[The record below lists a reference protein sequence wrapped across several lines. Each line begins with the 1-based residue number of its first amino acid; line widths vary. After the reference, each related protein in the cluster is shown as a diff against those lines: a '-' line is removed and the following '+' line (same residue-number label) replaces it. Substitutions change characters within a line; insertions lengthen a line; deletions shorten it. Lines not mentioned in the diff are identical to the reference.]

1 MKRIIKYSLI
11 IFLMILVSC
20 KNKKE
25 NNEPATFN
33 TGKGLFVLNEGN
45 FTYASSSLTFYHP
58 DEDTV
63 ANHLFYRVNNVPIG
77 DVGQSLTLL
86 NNSLY
91 IIVNNSNYIYK
102 VNAQTIE
109 YQAKLSAFY
118 SPRHMLP
125 VSNEKAYVS
134 DLEGTGLWIINP
146 STMQHTGFIETG
158 KSTEKM
164 IKFENEVF
172 ITNWSNYYQT
182 NTLNNTVQVIDI
194 NNDSLVDTILVSKEP
209 NSIVIDKNNNLWV
222 LCGGG
227 YSGVKEPALFCINP
241 RTRQIIKKFDFDNIR
256 DYPSSLVIDNY
267 GENLYFFNTGINQL
281 DLFKMSI
288 NDDVLP
294 TEAFIEAGSRMFY
307 NVAISPDNE
316 LYITDVKNYVQNG
329 EVFRYSSEGKLISSF
344 SAGITPGFILFN

>member
-11 IFLMILVSC
+11 IFLLIFLSC
-20 KNKKE
+20 KKE
-25 NNEPATFN
+25 NNKSTTFDV
-33 TGKGLFVLNEGN
+33 GKGLFVLNEGN
-45 FTYASSSLTFYHP
+45 FTYANSALTFYNP

-63 ANHLFYRVNNVPIG
+63 ANNLFYRVNNVPIG
-77 DVGQSLTLL
+77 EVGQSLTLL

-109 YQAKLSAFY
+109 YQAKLDTFY
-118 SPRHMLP
+118 SPRYMLA
-125 VSNEKAYVS
+125 VSNEKAYIS
-134 DLEGTGLWIINP
+134 DLQGTGLWIINP
-146 STMQHTGFIETG
+146 STMQHIGFIETG

-164 IKFENEVF
+164 IKFKNEVF
-172 ITNWSNYYQT
+172 VTNWSNHYQN

-194 NNDSLVDTILVSKEP
+194 NTDSLVDTILVSKEP

-222 LCGGG
+222 LCSGG

-241 RTRQIIKKFDFDNIR
+241 QTRQIIKKFDFDNIH
-256 DYPSSLVIDNY
+256 DYPSSLTIDNS
-267 GENLYFFNTGINQL
+267 GEKLYFFNNGVNQL

-288 NDDVLP
+288 NDDILP
-294 TEAFIEAGSRMFY
+294 TEAFIEAGTHMFY
-307 NVAISPDNE
+307 NIAISPDNE
-316 LYITDVKNYVQNG
+316 LYITDVKNYIQNG
-329 EVFRYSSEGKLISSF
+329 KVFHYSIEGKLIGSF